1 MKIKDNLII
10 NQLNQMQ
17 INSYYNRI
25 QITII
30 RILLDQQMISILIQP
45 RKMEAEARNESID
58 RNK

>member
-1 MKIKDNLII
+1 MKIKDKLII

-58 RNK
+58 HNK